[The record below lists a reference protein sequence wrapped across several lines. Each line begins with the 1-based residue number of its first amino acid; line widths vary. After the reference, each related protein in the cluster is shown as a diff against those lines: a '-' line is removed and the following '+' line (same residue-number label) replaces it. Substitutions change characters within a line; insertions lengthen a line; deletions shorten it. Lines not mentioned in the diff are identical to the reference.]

1 MDPKVESVATSWF
14 GVPRWKRMK
23 YIVEGGTSY
32 LREAFANGKC
42 NLKIG
47 KKKNNK
53 KRALEIA
60 SC

>member
-1 MDPKVESVATSWF
+1 
-14 GVPRWKRMK
+14 MK